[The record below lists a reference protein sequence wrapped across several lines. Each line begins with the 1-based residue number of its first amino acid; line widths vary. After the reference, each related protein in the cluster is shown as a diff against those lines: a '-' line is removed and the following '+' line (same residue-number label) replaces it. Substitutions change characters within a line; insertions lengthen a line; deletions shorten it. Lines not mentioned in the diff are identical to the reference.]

1 MAQKKTVKKDD
12 NKNENKLSAKSKH
25 VIRKSIG
32 GVLLASALIVAAIP
46 AGGSGTA
53 EAAYNNNPVMS
64 YDTDST
70 CDRNGDFTLANADV
84 LDSTGRDIYSSFEIR
99 QINGRDT
106 LVWKYQYFIPDEG
119 ISGSTVGVICG
130 YNDSYSVDTLNLSGR
145 LYTGYDVIAK
155 SDYDTF
161 WGTHSTDDFSV
172 TNALPDE
179 AKKANLERYFGD
191 NSRYTTWIAKYIA
204 ARQAYIDETGEE
216 PETLEDIHMSTDTL
230 NLEAGDMT
238 SDKQKLYYCDQ
249 NNRRGYTLKEISNFA
264 QKSKYRGDN
273 GDIKEIPNESNI
285 YIVVLNNASDITTAG
300 IKYDE
305 YGYKYIDA
313 QDIGAI
319 GKDAFKDT
327 KLVQNLVVADGITLI
342 GDSAFENSYINV
354 VQFASVTYIGNKV
367 FKDCEYLTAVNLVD
381 QTECIGKEAFRGCTQ
396 LSSISI
402 PKSCK
407 DIGFGA
413 FADCTALDTVSFS
426 NSLGCTIGEYAFFNC
441 PNISSVTFPTTNAFS
456 IGKAAFAMDPGL
468 GTNCKLTEFDF
479 PENLGDYVSKT
490 FTAADQDDS
499 YSYTN
504 GYQLKDE
511 NDNDY
516 SSGLGD
522 YIFAN
527 RYNLNTVVMPLN
539 FGTAVGDLDRIPM
552 NTFDGCKDLGL
563 LKMADA
569 ANNYAYYD
577 SNLFED
583 VENESLYVYG
593 PATKNNVT
601 PGEDNDKTF
610 ANPRYST
617 WYAST
622 KTLDYVP
629 YVYNDGTTD
638 HYEVGIGKY
647 RYELSVNDDGT
658 AQLISCK
665 FIDDPEVIDLTIP
678 SQVAKYNI
686 SDMATGCLDEV
697 KDYINI
703 LTIPDGSIESIDD
716 SVFQESAIL
725 KEVHIGDSLK
735 EMGASAFADC
745 PNLEYVLIGPNIETI
760 GSQAFYDCPKLEHVD
775 FAVPG
780 NSSTLSDIGA
790 NAFYTGGT
798 KLYFKGLVEE
808 GYAPFDYAMGSDK
821 INSDSVRVCYETPSP
836 QNLTCIMDEMTGLCT
851 LIDYPHYTDVDA
863 NIRDKYQ
870 QGLAL
875 NDEEQAIIDSTL
887 YISLPE
893 AIKSIDVKSFLSTDA
908 SNTNKKDWIYVPTT
922 PNDLDTIHTK
932 QDVYGDNNLKD
943 AANNLYSDVF
953 ADCGGYTA
961 GLFSGYMNETTPL
974 NAVGDTT
981 HEQHVKGNDWILSIA
996 MPGVT
1001 SLPDYAFD
1009 SCERLQSVIIGD
1021 DCETIGTSA
1030 FQGCSSL
1037 TAIGTNN
1044 NPNYTFDNYILYE
1057 NKDDGTLEIN
1067 TCLPARGT
1075 NRSSSEIWVD
1085 TSNDPNLANVTS
1097 MKEGAF
1103 SGCEYI
1109 TKADLSDTSITALPT
1124 KAFDGCITLNDVKLP
1139 ETIRSIATKAF
1150 DNGSPSLDVTI
1161 PADSN
1166 ISDTAFDKD
1175 ATVTIWTYP
1184 ECTVTAAYDAAN
1196 NDEVYIKYL
1205 DSEFVITFLN
1215 DDLTVYE
1222 KISVLAGYNGYYPD
1236 NNPTPKLPSNS
1247 GNEFSYWYFDNS
1259 NGIKNV
1265 TENRQAIAVFVPKST
1280 NPTPSGGPTPSG
1292 ASPAPSG
1299 ASPAPS
1305 GASTTP
1311 SGGGGSQSQNSISN
1325 NTVYSVVVENGAG
1338 SGQYRPGTVV
1348 TITAYS
1354 APSGKV
1360 FDKWTTS
1367 NTNISFSNAQSASA
1381 TFIMPSGN
1389 VKVTATYKSSTSGNS
1404 ASGNNTNN
1412 NNNNNN
1418 NNNGG
1423 TNNNGG
1429 NSSSNNKSGGTVV
1442 NVTTET
1448 IDNNNKNLA
1457 YATVAGSTDNFVVKV
1472 TDSAVASAQVEA
1484 ALKAKYGDDFENIKY
1499 VAFDI
1504 SLYDS
1509 TGTYLVANSENLAVT
1524 ITLPIPD
1531 DLVSYAGN
1539 NKVAAVINGQID
1551 DKAVKFTTIDGV
1563 PCLTFTATHF
1573 SPYTIYVDT
1582 QNLTEGVSDMTPKTG
1597 VPAPKWF
1604 LSAGLA
1610 LFGIMLFLW
1619 KDRKAL
1625 PGASNPS

>member
-1 MAQKKTVKKDD
+1 MAQKKSVKKDD
-12 NKNENKLSAKSKH
+12 NRNEKKLSAKSKH

-46 AGGSGTA
+46 AGGSGMA
-53 EAAYNNNPVMS
+53 QAAAVNNNPAMDYS
-64 YDTDST
+64 ADSAYG
-70 CDRNGDFTLANADV
+70 RNGEFTLDNASV
-84 LDSTGRDIYSSFEIR
+84 LDSTGRDVYSSFEIR
-99 QINGRDT
+99 QVNGRDT
-106 LVWKYQYFIPDEG
+106 LVWKYKYFIPPEG

-155 SDYDTF
+155 SAYDSF

-172 TNALPDE
+172 TSNLPNE
-179 AKKANLERYFGD
+179 ADRAELERYFID
-191 NSRYTTWIAKYIA
+191 NTRYTTWIAKYNA
-204 ARQAYIDETGEE
+204 ARQAYIDENGVE
-216 PETLEDIHMSTDTL
+216 PATLADINMATDTL
-230 NLEAGDMT
+230 NLVAGDMT

-249 NNRRGYTLKEISNFA
+249 NGRRGYTLKEIANFS
-264 QKSKYRGDN
+264 QGQTYRGDD
-273 GDIKEIPNESNI
+273 GTPKTIPDESNI
-285 YIVVLNNASDITTAG
+285 YIVILNNASDITTAG
-300 IKYDE
+300 TKYDE
-305 YGYKYIDA
+305 FGYKYIDA
-313 QDIGAI
+313 QDIGGI
-319 GKDAFKDT
+319 GKNAFKDT
-327 KLVQNLVVADGITLI
+327 KLVNNLVVADGITLI

-354 VQFASVTYIGNKV
+354 VQFASVTYIGNYV

-396 LSSISI
+396 LTSISI

-413 FADCTALDTVSFS
+413 FADCTALDTVSFA
-426 NSLGCTIGEYAFFNC
+426 NSLGCTVGEYAFFNC
-441 PNISSVTFPTTNAFS
+441 PNISSVTFPSTNAFS
-456 IGKAAFAMDPGL
+456 IGKAAFAMDAGL

-490 FTAADQDDS
+490 FTSANQDES

-511 NDNDY
+511 NDTTY

-522 YIFAN
+522 YLFAN

-539 FGTAVGDLDRIPM
+539 FGTAVGDLDRVPM
-552 NTFDGCKDLGL
+552 NTFDGCKDVGL
-563 LKMADA
+563 LKFADA
-569 ANNYAYYD
+569 ANMYAYYD

-583 VENESLYVYG
+583 VENEELYVYG
-593 PATKNNVT
+593 PSNKNNVT
-601 PGEDNDKTF
+601 PGEYNDKTF

-665 FIDDPEVIDLTIP
+665 FIDDPEEIDLTIP

-686 SDMATGCLDEV
+686 SDMASGCLDEV
-697 KDYINI
+697 KNYINE
-703 LTIPDGSIESIDD
+703 LTIPDGSIEKIDD
-716 SVFQESAIL
+716 SVFQSSAIL
-725 KEVHIGDSLK
+725 KKVYIGDSLK
-735 EMGASAFADC
+735 EMGDNAFADC
-745 PNLEYVLIGPNIETI
+745 PQLEYVLMGPNIETI
-760 GSQAFYDCPKLEHVD
+760 GSQAFYDCPVLEHID

-780 NSSTLSDIGA
+780 NSATLSDIGA
-790 NAFYTGGT
+790 NAFYTGGS
-798 KLYFKGLVEE
+798 KLYFKGLVED
-808 GYAPFDYAMGSDK
+808 GYAPFEYAMGPDK
-821 INSDSVRVCYETPSP
+821 INGDSVRICYESPSP
-836 QNLTCIMDEMTGLCT
+836 QNLKCIMDEMTGLVT

-863 NIRDKYQ
+863 DIRTKYQ
-870 QGLAL
+870 SGQAL

-887 YISLPE
+887 YITLPE
-893 AIKSIDVKSFLSTDA
+893 AIESIDVKSFLANDA
-908 SNTNKKDWIYVPTT
+908 SNTNKKDWIYVPAVAD
-922 PNDLDTIHTK
+922 DLDTAYTK
-932 QDVYGDNNLKD
+932 QAVYGDNNLKD
-943 AANNLYSDVF
+943 AANNLYTDVY
-953 ADCGGYTA
+953 AENGGYTA
-961 GLFSGYMNETTPL
+961 GLFSGQMNETTPL

-981 HEQHVKGNDWILSIA
+981 HEQLVKGNDWILSIA
-996 MPGVT
+996 MPGVKA
-1001 SLPDYAFD
+1001 LPDYAFD

-1021 DCETIGTSA
+1021 NCETIGTSA
-1030 FQGCSSL
+1030 FQGCTSL

-1085 TSNDPNLANVTS
+1085 TANDPNLANVSS
-1097 MKEGAF
+1097 MKSGAF

-1109 TKADLSDTSITALPT
+1109 TKADLSDTTISSLPN
-1124 KAFDGCITLNDVKLP
+1124 KAFDGCKTLTEVKLP
-1139 ETIRSIATKAF
+1139 DTIRSIATQAF

-1184 ECTVTAAYDAAN
+1184 ECTVTAAYEAAN

-1205 DSEFVITFLN
+1205 DSEFIITFLN

-1236 NNPTPKLPSNS
+1236 NDPTPKLPSNA

-1280 NPTPSGGPTPSG
+1280 NPTPSSGPTPSG

-1305 GASTTP
+1305 GATPTP

-1325 NTVYSVVVENGAG
+1325 NTAYSVVVENGAG

-1354 APSGKV
+1354 APAGKV

-1404 ASGNNTNN
+1404 ASNNKTNN

-1423 TNNNGG
+1423 NNNGG
-1429 NSSSNNKSGGTVV
+1429 NSASGNKSGGTVV

-1539 NKVAAVINGQID
+1539 NKAAAVINGQID

-1563 PCLTFTATHF
+1563 PCMTFTATHF

-1582 QNLTEGVSDMTPKTG
+1582 QNLTAGVTDMTPKTG

-1619 KDRKAL
+1619 KDKKVL
-1625 PGASNPS
+1625 PGTSNPS